1 MLDKRVLRKEMLE
14 KRSQLSLQEIKE
26 KSKTITNSLLNLN
39 EYNKSQFIFTFISFK
54 DEVDTHKIIKSSLKK
69 DKRIG
74 VPITIPE
81 KKQLQVSEIMDFDS
95 ELELSYYDILAP
107 KAKNIRIVALELID
121 FILVPGVIFDRRGYR
136 VGYGGGYYDRFF
148 SKLDKN
154 VLKIGLCYDMQIQS
168 NVPTDCYDIP
178 VDYILTEKE
187 FIKCNHKKD

>member
-1 MLDKRVLRKEMLE
+1 MLDKKALRKEMLE

-54 DEVDTHKIIKSSLKK
+54 DEVDTHEIIKSSLKK

-74 VPITIPE
+74 VPITVPE
-81 KKQLQVSEIMDFDS
+81 KKQLKVSEIMDFDN

-107 KAKNIRIVALELID
+107 KEKNIRIVAPELID
-121 FILVPGVIFDRRGYR
+121 LVLVPGIIFDRRGYR

-168 NVPTDCYDIP
+168 NVPRDSYDIP

-187 FIKCNHKKD
+187 FIKCNH

>member
-1 MLDKRVLRKEMLE
+1 MDKRVLRKEMLE
-14 KRSQLSLQEIKE
+14 KRSQLSLQEINE

-54 DEVDTHKIIKSSLKK
+54 DEVDTHEIIKNSLKK

-74 VPITIPE
+74 VPITVPE
-81 KKQLQVSEIMDFDS
+81 KKQLKVSEIMDFDN
-95 ELELSYYDILAP
+95 ELELSYYNILAP
-107 KAKNIRIVALELID
+107 KEENIRIVAPELID
-121 FILVPGVIFDRRGYR
+121 LVLVPGVIFDRRGYR

-154 VLKIGLCYDMQIQS
+154 ILKIGLCYDMQIQS
-168 NVPTDCYDIP
+168 NVPTDCYDIA

>member
-1 MLDKRVLRKEMLE
+1 MLDKKALRKEMLE

-54 DEVDTHKIIKSSLKK
+54 DEVDTHEIIKSSLKK

-74 VPITIPE
+74 VPITVPE
-81 KKQLQVSEIMDFDS
+81 KKQLKVSEIMDFDN

-107 KAKNIRIVALELID
+107 KEKNIRIVAPELID
-121 FILVPGVIFDRRGYR
+121 LVLVPGVIFDRRGYR

-168 NVPTDCYDIP
+168 NVPRDSYDIP

-187 FIKCNHKKD
+187 FIKCNH